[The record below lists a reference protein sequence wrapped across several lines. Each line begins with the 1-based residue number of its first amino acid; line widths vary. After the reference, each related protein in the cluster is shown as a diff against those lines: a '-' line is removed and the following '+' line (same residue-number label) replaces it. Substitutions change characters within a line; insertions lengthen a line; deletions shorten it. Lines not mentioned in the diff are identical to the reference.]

1 MIIIDSDSRL
11 IDKESDIE
19 PVFKKLPHDEYGW
32 NRFDGIYR
40 DNSIFYKNKKVIDL
54 EEISHCY
61 KGIENDDNIKYK
73 WHYFY
78 ISFSNIKSEEDY
90 QYYTD
95 NKFIDNRTLY
105 FDDNPMIISHIHY
118 SIII

>member
-1 MIIIDSDSRL
+1 M
-11 IDKESDIE
+11 
-19 PVFKKLPHDEYGW
+19 
-32 NRFDGIYR
+32 
-40 DNSIFYKNKKVIDL
+40 

-78 ISFSNIKSEEDY
+78 ISSSKIKSEEDY

-105 FDDNPMIISHIHY
+105 FNDNPMTNSHIHFR
-118 SIII
+118 III